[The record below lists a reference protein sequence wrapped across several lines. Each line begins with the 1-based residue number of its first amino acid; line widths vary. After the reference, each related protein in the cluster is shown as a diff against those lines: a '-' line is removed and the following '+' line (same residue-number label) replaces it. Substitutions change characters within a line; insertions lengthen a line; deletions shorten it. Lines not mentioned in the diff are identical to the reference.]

1 MTRPRTVV
9 IVGGGISGLATAF
22 SLHEQATKA
31 NLLIHCT
38 VLESDP
44 SWGGKI
50 VTHRI
55 GGIVTEAGP
64 DSFLSQKQA
73 GLDLCV
79 KLGLADQ
86 LINTH
91 ETSKKA
97 CVLYAGRLHDLPE
110 GLLSFVP
117 KQLGSFFRSG
127 LLTWT
132 GLARMGL
139 EVVVPPGSSTG
150 DESLAAF
157 LRRRFGMEAFE
168 RVLEPLMAG
177 IYAGDAEQMSLRAT
191 FPRFFELEQQHGSIV
206 RGMMAAKKAVLSV
219 PTDQPRRTMF
229 VSLKNGLGDLVAALT
244 NRLTQQGVE
253 LRVGARVEALR
264 VRSHELGRWMYDLIL
279 QDGSALSADG
289 VVLATPAYVSAD
301 LLCPLTPIAGGLLD
315 MIPYASTATIAM
327 AFPRTLTSAIK
338 GFGFIVP
345 RTEQRHL
352 IAATWTSLKWPYRA
366 PADQLLMRCYVG
378 GVGREDI
385 LRLDDDALTA
395 KVREELA
402 VVCGIR
408 AEPSYTEVN
417 RWWKAMPQYT
427 LGHLDRLAQL
437 EAALSRYPGLVLTG
451 AGYHG
456 VGIPDCIRDGAT
468 AAERVVQDL
477 IGGTSVTRRPIRD
490 EVEPKAKVVDA
501 G

>member
-1 MTRPRTVV
+1 V

-22 SLHEQATKA
+22 SLQEMATKA
-31 NLLIHCT
+31 GLPIRCT
-38 VLESDP
+38 ILESES

-50 VTHRI
+50 VTHRV
-55 GGIVTEAGP
+55 GEIVTEAGP

-86 LINTH
+86 LINTN
-91 ETSKKA
+91 ETAKKA
-97 CVLYAGRLHDLPE
+97 SVLYAGRLHDLPE

-139 EVVVPPGSSTG
+139 EVAVPPGPSTG

-157 LRRRFGMEAFE
+157 LRRRFGVQAFT

-206 RGMMAAKKAVLSV
+206 RGMMAAKKAVSSV
-219 PTDQPRRTMF
+219 SIDQPRRTMF
-229 VSLKNGLGDLVAALT
+229 VSLKNGLSDLVTALAS
-244 NRLTQQGVE
+244 RLTQQGVE

-264 VRSHELGRWMYDLIL
+264 VRSHEIGRWMYDLIL
-279 QDGSALSADG
+279 KDGSALSADG
-289 VVLATPAYVSAD
+289 VVLATPAYVSAE
-301 LLCPLTPIAGGLLD
+301 LLRPLTPIAGGLLD

-327 AFPRTLTSAIK
+327 TFPRTLTSAIE

-345 RTEQRHL
+345 RTEQRHF
-352 IAATWTSLKWPYRA
+352 IAATCTSLKWSYRA
-366 PADQLLMRCYVG
+366 PADQLLVRCYVG
-378 GVGREDI
+378 
-385 LRLDDDALTA
+385 
-395 KVREELA
+395 
-402 VVCGIR
+402 
-408 AEPSYTEVN
+408 
-417 RWWKAMPQYT
+417 
-427 LGHLDRLAQL
+427 
-437 EAALSRYPGLVLTG
+437 
-451 AGYHG
+451 
-456 VGIPDCIRDGAT
+456 
-468 AAERVVQDL
+468 
-477 IGGTSVTRRPIRD
+477 
-490 EVEPKAKVVDA
+490 
-501 G
+501 